1 MRKKQIKKITIVGIL
16 AALSV
21 IFYIFLK
28 FPLPFIFPS
37 FLDIQLSN
45 LPVILAGLIFG
56 PAEACIIV
64 VVRFA
69 VKLPMT
75 STAGIGEIADLV
87 IGLAVALS
95 VSLIYQKM
103 RTKKGGIISLIVTSI
118 IWVTCAI
125 LMNTL
130 VLLPWYVEAY
140 GFEAVF
146 GMLKIIRNIT
156 PDNYMLYY
164 VLFAV
169 IPFNALL
176 ATTVSLITF
185 FVYKRISGLYKDE
198 FDCENADRVVT
209 NALYTGFSL
218 IVIDLVLYGGYLLQA
233 FKKFNLNKFITTTSI
248 FVVVLAFSIGLIVY
262 SKKKALKACN
272 LENHYFEENE

>member
-21 IFYIFLK
+21 IFYMFLK

-64 VVRFA
+64 IVRFA
-69 VKLPMT
+69 VKIPMT

-87 IGLAVALS
+87 IGLSVALS
-95 VSLIYQKM
+95 VSLIYQKIK
-103 RTKKGGIISLIVTSI
+103 TKKGGIISLVVSSIV
-118 IWVTCAI
+118 WVVAAI
-125 LMNTL
+125 LMNSL
-130 VLLPWYVEAY
+130 VLIPWYINAY

-146 GMLKIIRNIT
+146 GMLSIIKGIT

-164 VLFAV
+164 VIFAV

-176 ATTVSLITF
+176 ATIVSLITF

-198 FDCENADRVVT
+198 FDCENADKVVS
-209 NALYTGFSL
+209 NCLYTGLSL
-218 IVIDLVLYGGYLLQA
+218 IIIDVVLFAGYLLQA
-233 FKKFNLNKFITTTSI
+233 FKKFDQKKFITTLIIFLIVLIASI
-248 FVVVLAFSIGLIVY
+248 VLIVY
-262 SKKKALKACN
+262 SRKKKIIECKIKD
-272 LENHYFEENE
+272 

>member
-21 IFYIFLK
+21 IFYMFLK

-64 VVRFA
+64 IVRFA
-69 VKLPMT
+69 VKIPMT

-87 IGLAVALS
+87 IGLSVALS
-95 VSLIYQKM
+95 VSLIYQKIK
-103 RTKKGGIISLIVTSI
+103 TKKGGIISLVVSSIV
-118 IWVTCAI
+118 WVVAAI
-125 LMNTL
+125 LMNSL
-130 VLLPWYVEAY
+130 VLIPWYINAY

-146 GMLKIIRNIT
+146 GMLSIIKGIT

-164 VLFAV
+164 VIFAV

-176 ATTVSLITF
+176 ATIVSLITF

-198 FDCENADRVVT
+198 FDCENADKVVS
-209 NALYTGFSL
+209 NCLYTGLSL
-218 IVIDLVLYGGYLLQA
+218 IIIDVVLFTGYLLQA
-233 FKKFNLNKFITTTSI
+233 FKKFDQTKFITTLIIFLIVLIASI
-248 FVVVLAFSIGLIVY
+248 VLIVY
-262 SKKKALKACN
+262 SRKKRIIECKIKD
-272 LENHYFEENE
+272 